1 MFSPLTEYGQAKEVM
16 RVSHQT
22 KKTLISVLTN
32 VFSSLASLVIA
43 MYAGEIIIDITLPVW
58 VHWIM
63 PFVVVNWV
71 RAIDT

>member
-1 MFSPLTEYGQAKEVM
+1 M
-16 RVSHQT
+16 SHQT

>member
-1 MFSPLTEYGQAKEVM
+1 M
-16 RVSHQT
+16 SHQT

-63 PFVVVNWV
+63 PFVVVNWA

>member
-16 RVSHQT
+16 RVSYQT

-71 RAIDT
+71 RAIDA